1 MWVRLPPQALMDKLA
16 PILLFTRADS
26 FGSII
31 LRGLIW
37 LILVIIIVVGLDN
50 GKARL
55 GIKSDVGWFLLII
68 CTLGLVSIFVFGFL
82 PTF

>member
-1 MWVRLPPQALMDKLA
+1 MEKILPFL
-16 PILLFTRADS
+16 IFTRSDS

-37 LILVIIIVVGLDN
+37 LVLVIVIVVGLDN
-50 GKARL
+50 GKERL
-55 GIKSDVGWFLLII
+55 GIKSDVGWVLLILVS
-68 CTLGLVSIFVFGFL
+68 LGLLSLFVFGFL